1 MAKRE
6 SQLADKIAIDM
17 TPMIDVVFQLITFF
31 MLTLKSVIVEG
42 DFDIKMPLGAGKVD
56 IDAAPPTVMRV
67 QMKADAAGELTG
79 ITLNGGPVADFE
91 QLRQKVIGVV
101 GVNQGPGGADNTE
114 VELDCDYG
122 LKYGNVIKAIS
133 YVSGVPQGDGQ
144 VIDLVK
150 KIKFTPP
157 KKPGR

>member
-31 MLTLKSVIVEG
+31 MLTLKTVVTEG
-42 DFDIKMPLGAGKVD
+42 DFDIKMPLGAAAASPD
-56 IDAAPPTVMRV
+56 SAPPTVMRV
-67 QMKADAAGELTG
+67 KMTADAAGQLTG
-79 ITLNGGPVADFE
+79 ITLNGRAVGDFA
-91 QLRQKVIGVV
+91 QLRQEIINIV

-122 LKYGNVIKAIS
+122 LKYLNVVQAIS
-133 YVSGVPQGDGQ
+133 HVSGVPQGDGQ
-144 VIDLVK
+144 MIDLVK

>member
-1 MAKRE
+1 MAAKRE
-6 SQLADKIAIDM
+6 ALSDKIAIDM

-31 MLTLKSVIVEG
+31 MLTLKTVIVEG
-42 DFDIKMPLGAGKVD
+42 DFDIKMPLGAGKQD
-56 IDAAPPTVMRV
+56 PDSAPPTVHLVKMT
-67 QMKADAAGELTG
+67 ADPAGQLTG
-79 ITLNGGPVADFE
+79 ITLNGNPVADFE
-91 QLRQKVIGVV
+91 QLRQKIIGFV

-122 LKYGNVIKAIS
+122 LKYGNVVKAIS
-133 YVSGVPQGDGQ
+133 FVSGVPQADGQ

-150 KIKFTPP
+150 KIKFKPP